1 MFRTCLKI
9 ALRNLFRYKGFTLI
23 NISGLAIGMAGFI
36 LITLYVFHELSYD
49 KFHRHAEHIYRI
61 GLDARLGS
69 EEYVGSSTPGP
80 LVPALVETYPEFVAG
95 TRYETDGEKLV
106 TVLPPGENARPL
118 QFIEENFYY
127 ADSGFFSIFSLPL
140 LQGNPSSV
148 LSAPRSVVL
157 TESMARKYFGD
168 RDPVGQTL
176 HINNQDEYTVTGICT
191 DIPTNSHMDFDLL
204 ASYST
209 IDSGVR
215 RNWGSN
221 MLDSYVLLQEGTHPD
236 SAELKLN
243 ELVSRHF
250 GPIVRE
256 VMGISLDEFHASGN
270 RYLFFLENIRD
281 LHLHS
286 EAESESSHQMSEVSV
301 YILSLIALLILLIA
315 CINFMNLTTARS
327 LTRSLEVGMRKV
339 LGSQRS
345 QLILQF
351 LTESVLMSMLALVL
365 AGLLVEL
372 AIPEFNNLTGKDLS
386 LSIAEH
392 WRNLPLLL
400 LLGLMAGLVSG
411 IYSALFLSS
420 FKIMN
425 VLKGKP
431 RSGQGSLRFRSGLVI
446 FQFSISVFL
455 IIATLTIH
463 NQIRFIREKDLG
475 YNRDHMLVVERVHEM
490 GDQYHNFLEEIHKI
504 AGVAGATAS
513 TTIPGKEMDGN
524 GIMVEGAPVSTIH
537 ILSRLPADENF
548 LSTYQIKLEE
558 GRYFNPQLAGD
569 SMAMVINRNT
579 IRSFGIPEPVIGRN
593 LVEPTGQNTEPIL
606 RPIIGIIENIH
617 FQSIHSHIRPMGIE
631 FLGSR
636 LPSYISIRIRPEDVI
651 STLKKIEDTWTRLM
665 PDQPLKYSF
674 LDENLESMYRTERKL
689 GTVFLIFSLLAI
701 FIACMGL
708 LGLASFS
715 AERRTKEIGVRK
727 VMGATDMQIVLLL
740 TKDFS
745 RWVIYA
751 NFLAWPFAY
760 LFASK
765 WLQNFAYR
773 VSVQPLHFALAVLL
787 SVLIAVGTIL
797 FRTLRLAVQNPVDS
811 LRYE

>member
-1 MFRTCLKI
+1 MFRTYLKI
-9 ALRNLFRYKGFTLI
+9 ALRNLYRYKGFTLI
-23 NISGLAIGMAGFI
+23 NISGLAIGLAGFI
-36 LITLYVFHELSYD
+36 LITLYVVHELSYD
-49 KFHRHAEHIYRI
+49 KFHRHAEQLYRI

-80 LVPALVETYPEFVAG
+80 LVPALVETYPEFIAG

-127 ADSGFFSIFSLPL
+127 ADSGFFNIFSLPL
-140 LQGNPSSV
+140 LQGNPTSV

-176 HINNQDEYTVTGICT
+176 RINNQDEYTVTGICT
-191 DIPTNSHMDFDLL
+191 DIPTHSHMDFDLL

-209 IDSGVR
+209 IDSGPR

-221 MLDSYVLLQEGTHPD
+221 MLDSYVLLQEGVHPD
-236 SAELKLN
+236 SAVLKMN

-281 LHLHS
+281 LHLRS
-286 EAESESSHQMSEVSV
+286 EAESESSHKMSEVSV
-301 YILSLIALLILLIA
+301 YIHSLIALLILLIA

-351 LTESVLMSMLALVL
+351 LTESVLMSMLALLL

-372 AIPEFNNLTGKDLS
+372 TIPEFNNLTGKDLS
-386 LSIAEH
+386 LSIAQH

-431 RSGQGSLRFRSGLVI
+431 RSGRGSLRFRSGLVI

-463 NQIRFIREKDLG
+463 SQIRFIREKDLG
-475 YNRDHMLVVERVHEM
+475 YNRDHMVVVERVHEM
-490 GDQYHNFLEEIHKI
+490 GDQYHSFLDEIHKI

-524 GIMVEGAPVSTIH
+524 GIMVEGAQVSTIH

-548 LSTYQIKLEE
+548 LSTYQISLEE

-579 IRSFGIPEPVIGRN
+579 IRSFDIPEPVIGRN
-593 LVEPTGQNTEPIL
+593 LVEPTGQDAEPVL
-606 RPIIGIIENIH
+606 RPVIGIIENIH
-617 FQSIHSHIRPMGIE
+617 FQSIHSRIRPMGIE
-631 FLGSR
+631 FLGNR
-636 LPSYISIRIRPEDVI
+636 LPSYISIRIRPEDRI
-651 STLKKIEDTWTRLM
+651 STLKQIEDAWARLM
-665 PDQPLKYSF
+665 PNQPLKYSF
-674 LDENLESMYRTERKL
+674 LDENLDSMYRTEKKM

-701 FIACMGL
+701 FIACIGL

-727 VMGATDMQIVLLL
+727 VMGAKGMQIVLLL

-760 LFASK
+760 LFANQ

-773 VSVQPLHFALAVLL
+773 VPVQPMHFVLAALL
-787 SVLIAVGTIL
+787 SVLIALGTIW
-797 FRTLRLAVQNPVDS
+797 FRALRSAVQNPVDS